1 MYNMKKEP
9 FKTFNS
15 TYGGSINV
23 QKVHTARVRAPVS
36 AYVCAKLQTTTCPL
50 TKKADRR
57 TQNMTWVF
65 YEAHFHKIVF
75 CSNQIVSHQIRNT
88 TIVPTL

>member
-9 FKTFNS
+9 FKTFHS

-36 AYVCAKLQTTTCPL
+36 AYVCAKLQTNMPFNKKRRRN
-50 TKKADRR
+50 TKYDLG
-57 TQNMTWVF
+57 F
-65 YEAHFHKIVF
+65 LHFHRAVF
-75 CSNQIVSHQIRNT
+75 CCIQIF
-88 TIVPTL
+88 